1 MKTDGFQ
8 ELRACEVN
16 REQSDQ
22 ESNGEG
28 KSEGKEFFSSRD
40 NILFFTRSKP
50 AAPIAFVT
58 AIQLEP

>member
-1 MKTDGFQ
+1 MKTEGFQ

-16 REQSDQ
+16 REPSDE

-40 NILFFTRSKP
+40 NILFLSGASQPRQSH
-50 AAPIAFVT
+50 
-58 AIQLEP
+58 